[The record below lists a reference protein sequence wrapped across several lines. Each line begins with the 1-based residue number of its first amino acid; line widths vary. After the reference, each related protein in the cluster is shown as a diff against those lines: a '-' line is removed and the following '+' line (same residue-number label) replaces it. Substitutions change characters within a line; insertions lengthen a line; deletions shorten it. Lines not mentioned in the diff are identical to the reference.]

1 MRLQQISGQS
11 HQSIPF
17 PILQRI
23 ARLLSRLLSPCISQ
37 SAQNNS
43 QHNHPLPRMIHIL
56 KEQCSYLKL

>member
-43 QHNHPLPRMIHIL
+43 QHNHPLPRMIHI
-56 KEQCSYLKL
+56 